1 MREKAQFC
9 LKCVVTNKRH
19 KKWQKRL
26 DNWHS
31 RFIIVVTMH
40 IDDQTYTI
48 NGKTYRRTLLR
59 NSYRKNGKVCHDTIA
74 SLSKCGNDEIE
85 AIKFALANKKNLAA
99 LRVPDKAVKS
109 GQGLTVGA
117 VWVLHQL
124 AKRLG
129 IVKAMGRSVKAK
141 LSLWMVISTVI
152 GSVSRLSATR
162 LAQSHAACDIL
173 GLDSFCEDDL
183 YSAMDW
189 LNDHQQAIEKRLFN
203 GRYPHKKPNMYLYDV
218 TSSYL
223 EGDQN
228 ELGDYGYNR
237 DNKKGKKQIVIGLLT
252 DDEGQPISCEVF
264 RGNTRDTNTFKNQV
278 EKLAQR
284 FGIEEVTFVGDRGMI
299 KSAQIRELSE
309 EKYHYITA
317 LTKPE
322 IETLLKKHVVQL
334 DLFDETVCEVD
345 FDGIRYIYRRNPVR
359 VMEIREVRK
368 SKLKKIQDLCTQKTK
383 YLVEHPRAKV
393 NVAKRK
399 VEEKAKKF
407 KIDTWVSTNTQGRNI
422 SVEIK
427 ETELEE
433 EEKLDGCYVIKT
445 DLLLETASKQT
456 VHDRYKSL
464 AEVEWAFRTM
474 KTTLLHIRGIFVRK
488 ANRTR
493 AHVFAIMLAYLIAY
507 HLRRLWKEIEV
518 TIEEGIDELSS
529 LCATEV
535 LIGDVSIQTVPA
547 PRELGELLIKA
558 ADVTLPDAIPSR
570 KVKVFT
576 RKKLVEE
583 RRSPLKTNS

>member
-1 MREKAQFC
+1 
-9 LKCVVTNKRH
+9 
-19 KKWQKRL
+19 
-26 DNWHS
+26 
-31 RFIIVVTMH
+31 MH

-359 VMEIREVRK
+359 VIEIREVRK